1 MHSPMKRAAFRRVV
15 WPTLGAA
22 LAVSLAAP
30 AFAVDAERRTPVVV
44 AVERASPAVVNI
56 STEQVV
62 VVQPDPFF
70 DQFFN
75 DFFERPRGQR
85 YTRTS
90 LGSGVIVRPD
100 GYVVTNA
107 HVVAR
112 GAKIKVTLADE
123 REFEAK
129 IVGSDSDADLAV
141 LKIAGDGLPHITFGN
156 SDDLMIGETVIA
168 IGNPFG
174 FSHTVTSGVVSAI
187 GRSLKS
193 EGRSYLDF
201 VQTDA
206 SINPGNSGGPLLN
219 IKGELIGINTA
230 IYGKAQGIG
239 FAIPANRA
247 RRSVDDLIRYGE
259 IKRGYFGARV
269 QDLTPELAGALGA
282 AQTRGVVV
290 REVEDRSPAANA
302 GLRPGDLVLAIDG
315 HDVKTR
321 DEFDQRTGALAEG
334 DTAHLEVLR
343 DGRKLALEVHAG
355 ALDKER
361 LDDIGWRLLGI
372 RVKPSARGRA
382 LEISEVRRQSALERA
397 GLRVGDTLIGL
408 EGESVDTLAAYRAAV
423 AKLRSA
429 TQAEVAVQRGRA
441 QYSLTIPLGD

>member
-1 MHSPMKRAAFRRVV
+1 MKLSSLPSALPPLV
-15 WPTLGAA
+15 LGAV
-22 LAVSLAAP
+22 LAVRLAAP
-30 AFAVDAERRTPVVV
+30 AFAADAERRTPVVV

-62 VVQPDPFF
+62 VAQPDPFF

-75 DFFERPRGQR
+75 DFFEQPRGQR

-123 REFEAK
+123 RDFEAK

-174 FSHTVTSGVVSAI
+174 FSHSVTSGVVSAV
-187 GRSLKS
+187 GRSLRS
-193 EGRSYLDF
+193 DNRSYLDF
-201 VQTDA
+201 IQTDA

-269 QDLTPELAGALGA
+269 QDLTPELAGALGVP
-282 AQTRGVVV
+282 QSRGVVV
-290 REVEDRSPAANA
+290 REVEDRSPAASA

-315 HDVKTR
+315 HDVKSR
-321 DEFDQRTGALAEG
+321 EEFDQRTAALAEG
-334 DTAHLEVLR
+334 DTSRLDVQR
-343 DGRKLALEVHAG
+343 DGRKLALEVHAA

-372 RVKPSARGRA
+372 RVKPAARGRS
-382 LEISEVRRQSALERA
+382 LEISEVRRQSALDRA
-397 GLRVGDTLIGL
+397 GVRAGDALIGL
-408 EGESVDTLAAYRAAV
+408 EGEPVDTLAAYREAI

-429 TQAEVAVQRGRA
+429 AQAEVAVQRGRA

>member
-1 MHSPMKRAAFRRVV
+1 MKLSSLPFALPPLV
-15 WPTLGAA
+15 LGAV
-22 LAVSLAAP
+22 LAARLAAP
-30 AFAVDAERRTPVVV
+30 AFAADAERRTPVVV

-56 STEQVV
+56 STEQTV

-174 FSHTVTSGVVSAI
+174 FSHSVTSGVVSAV
-187 GRSLKS
+187 GRSLRS
-193 EGRSYLDF
+193 DNRSYLDF
-201 VQTDA
+201 IQTDA

-269 QDLTPELAGALGA
+269 QDLTPELAGALGVP
-282 AQTRGVVV
+282 QNHGVVV
-290 REVEDRSPAANA
+290 REVEDRSPAASA

-315 HDVKTR
+315 HDVKSR
-321 DEFDQRTGALAEG
+321 EEFDQRTAAMAEG
-334 DTAHLEVLR
+334 DTSRLDVLR
-343 DGRKLALEVHAG
+343 DGRKLALEVHAA

-372 RVKPSARGRA
+372 RVKPAARGRS
-382 LEISEVRRQSALERA
+382 LEISEVRRQSALDRA
-397 GLRVGDTLIGL
+397 GVRAGDALIGL
-408 EGESVDTLAAYRAAV
+408 EGESVDTVAAYREAV
-423 AKLRSA
+423 TKLRSA
-429 TQAEVAVQRGRA
+429 AQAEVAVQRGRA

>member
-1 MHSPMKRAAFRRVV
+1 MKLSSLPSALPPLV
-15 WPTLGAA
+15 LGAV
-22 LAVSLAAP
+22 LAVRLAAP
-30 AFAVDAERRTPVVV
+30 AFAADAERRTPVVV

-62 VVQPDPFF
+62 VAQPDPFF

-123 REFEAK
+123 RDFEAK

-174 FSHTVTSGVVSAI
+174 FSHSVTSGVVSAV
-187 GRSLKS
+187 GRSLRS
-193 EGRSYLDF
+193 DNRSYLDF
-201 VQTDA
+201 IQTDA

-269 QDLTPELAGALGA
+269 QDLTPELAGALGVP
-282 AQTRGVVV
+282 QSRGVVV
-290 REVEDRSPAANA
+290 REVEDRSPAASA

-315 HDVKTR
+315 HDVKSR
-321 DEFDQRTGALAEG
+321 EEFDQRTAALAEG
-334 DTAHLEVLR
+334 DTSRLDVQR
-343 DGRKLALEVHAG
+343 DGRKLALEVHAA

-372 RVKPSARGRA
+372 RVKPAARGRS
-382 LEISEVRRQSALERA
+382 LEISEVRRQSALDRA
-397 GLRVGDTLIGL
+397 GVRAGDALIGL
-408 EGESVDTLAAYRAAV
+408 EGESIDTLAAYREAI

-429 TQAEVAVQRGRA
+429 AQAEVAVQRGRA

>member
-1 MHSPMKRAAFRRVV
+1 MGLVGP
-15 WPTLGAA
+15 
-22 LAVSLAAP
+22 LAADTE
-30 AFAVDAERRTPVVV
+30 AVDAQRRTPVVV

-62 VVQPDPFF
+62 MVEPDPFF
-70 DQFFN
+70 DQFFR
-75 DFFERPRGQR
+75 DFFEDRRRAQR
-85 YTRTS
+85 YTQTS
-90 LGSGVIVRPD
+90 LGSGVITRPD
-100 GYVVTNA
+100 GYVVTNG

-129 IVGSDSDADLAV
+129 IVGSDADADLAV
-141 LKIAGDGLPHITFGN
+141 LKIAGEGLPHITFGN

-174 FSHTVTSGVVSAI
+174 FSHTVTAGVVSAV

-201 VQTDA
+201 IQTDA

-247 RRSVDDLIRYGE
+247 KRAVDDLIRYGE
-259 IKRGYFGARV
+259 VKRGYFGVRV
-269 QDLTPELAGALGA
+269 QDLTQDLATALDISPA
-282 AQTRGVVV
+282 RGVVV
-290 REVEDRSPAANA
+290 REVDDRSPAEAA
-302 GLRPGDLVLAIDG
+302 GLRPGDVVIAIDG
-315 HDVKTR
+315 HELKSR
-321 DEFDQRTGALAEG
+321 EEFDERTASVAEG
-334 DTAHLEVLR
+334 DTARLEVVRNGKHLPLDVR
-343 DGRKLALEVHAG
+343 AG

-361 LDDIGWRLLGI
+361 LDDIGWRLLGL
-372 RVKPSARGRA
+372 RVKPAGRGRA
-382 LEISEVRRQSALERA
+382 LEVTEVRRGSSLARA
-397 GLRVGDTLIGL
+397 GLRPGDALIGL
-408 EGESVDTLAAYRAAV
+408 DGQPIDTVAGYRQAV
-423 AKLRSA
+423 GRLRSA
-429 TQAEVAVQRGRA
+429 SQAQVAVQRGRA
-441 QYSLTIPLGD
+441 QYSLTVPIGE